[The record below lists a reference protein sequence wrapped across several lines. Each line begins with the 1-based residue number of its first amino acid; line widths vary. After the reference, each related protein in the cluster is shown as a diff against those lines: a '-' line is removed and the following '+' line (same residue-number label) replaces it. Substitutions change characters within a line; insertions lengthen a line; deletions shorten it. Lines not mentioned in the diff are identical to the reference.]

1 MRNSLIVFVLISGAI
16 LLFSDAEGQRR
27 QQKPP
32 EKTRLLFLVDASG
45 SMLDPWGGGNQTKL
59 SVARR
64 ILNRIVD
71 SLRQNNRI
79 ELGLRLYG
87 HKAPPG
93 VVNCKDTDLEVPF
106 RANNH
111 QEIINRINAI
121 KPKGVTPIAYAL
133 EQSAND
139 FPSAPGY
146 RNMVILITDGIESCG
161 GDPCAV
167 SRALQKRGVFLQPYI
182 IGIGMRAERS
192 LECAGKFLNADTPGR
207 FYDLLNEA
215 IERSFAKT
223 TVSVLLQGQHQRPE
237 PNINVT
243 FLNNLTGIPAY
254 EFVNYIDRN
263 NKPDSVEVDP
273 LVEYDLVVNTLPPI
287 RKDKVAIKLGGHTN
301 VTIPVL
307 QGNLIVRQEAQ
318 TDRSLQLIVR
328 EKGKPQTLHVQ
339 MLNQQVRYL
348 AGDYEVEALTMPRRV
363 YPVKITPDKTFSLTI
378 PAPGIVNI
386 NTIGTGYGSLY
397 EVNADGTQTW
407 VTDLDDKPPVFTL
420 SLLPGTYKVVFR
432 VKNSPGSK
440 YTAHKTFTIRGS
452 RSHQVNVFDL

>member
-1 MRNSLIVFVLISGAI
+1 MRNSLILFALISGAV
-16 LLFSDAEGQRR
+16 LLFSDAQGQRR

-59 SVARR
+59 SDARR

-93 VVNCKDTDLEVPF
+93 VQNCKDTDLEVPF
-106 RANNH
+106 RTNNH
-111 QEIINRINAI
+111 QEIINRINAM

-146 RNMVILITDGIESCG
+146 RNIVILITDGIESCG

-182 IGIGMRAERS
+182 IGLGMRAERS

-215 IERSFAKT
+215 IERSFART

-237 PNINVT
+237 SNINVT
-243 FLNNLTGIPAY
+243 FVNNLTGVPAY

-287 RKDKVAIKLGGHTN
+287 RKDKVAIALGGHTH

-307 QGNLIVRQEAQ
+307 QGNLIVRQEGG

-328 EKGKPQTLHVQ
+328 QKGKPETLHVQ

-363 YPVKITPDKTFSLTI
+363 YPVKVTADKTFNLTI

-397 EVNADGTQTW
+397 EVNADGTQKW
-407 VTDLDDKPPVFTL
+407 VTDLDNKPAVFTL

-440 YTAHKTFTIRGS
+440 YTAHKTFTIRGG